1 MYGPNISCNSHLSLG
16 NLVNVNQLILNL
28 NPQLPRLKYIIEG
41 LFKYILRANEKARFY
56 MLYRV
61 EKERMDKNETKKEGR
76 KEGITYIASWFK
88 EYRLVTII

>member
-1 MYGPNISCNSHLSLG
+1 
-16 NLVNVNQLILNL
+16 
-28 NPQLPRLKYIIEG
+28 
-41 LFKYILRANEKARFY
+41 